1 MRHHTLIG
9 RLCAIAAV
17 ILLSGC
23 AGLGPV
29 SPPPGSGALRP
40 DSELVGTWSGS
51 LNWVAPS
58 LYDDEA
64 NLRLQI
70 REDGTFTATVTP
82 GRAGNN
88 LARASSLAG
97 TVVANEKLVTLRN
110 EVGPWPWL
118 TLVRSGDTLYGV
130 ASDPAIQSAVMVRFH
145 RDSAAPATAAGSDS
159 SN

>member
-1 MRHHTLIG
+1 MRRHTLIA
-9 RLCAIAAV
+9 RLCAVAGLT
-17 ILLSGC
+17 LLSGC

-40 DSELVGTWSGS
+40 DSELVGTWTGS

-70 REDGTFTATVTP
+70 RDDGTFTATVTP

-88 LARASSLAG
+88 IAKPSSLAG
-97 TVVANEKLVTLRN
+97 TVVANDKLVTLRN

-118 TLVRSGDTLYGV
+118 TLKRSGDTLYGV
-130 ASDPAIQSAVMVRFH
+130 ANDPAIQSAVMLRFH
-145 RDSAAPATAAGSDS
+145 RDNTAPATVSGSAR